1 MGLFFMKKIKYFILV
16 KSIGFYLN
24 ILSYINPKKA
34 SVIAYQ
40 LFSEP
45 RKGKLSKEN
54 LPKFLQNTSTEI
66 IEYNNHQIQIYKWL
80 GDDNVIL
87 LVHGW
92 ESNASRWKK
101 MLPFLHQTGSTII
114 AIDAPAHGLSSGK
127 EFNVPQYTEFI
138 HATIQKY
145 NPKTI
150 IAHSIGGAASAFY
163 LHKYPNST
171 LEKIV
176 LLGSP
181 SEMKIIID
189 NYINLLS
196 LNSKISQYL
205 KKQSE
210 DRFNVKIDTFSVHLF
225 SKNFS
230 QKAYIAHDS
239 HDKIVNVNE
248 GIKISKTWANAIYH
262 ETQDLGHSL
271 HDEKLYT
278 QITAFLLE
286 A

>member
-1 MGLFFMKKIKYFILV
+1 MGLFFMKKLKYFLLV

-24 ILSYINPKKA
+24 LLSYVFPKKA
-34 SVIAYQ
+34 SVIAYRF
-40 LFSEP
+40 FSEP
-45 RKGKLSKEN
+45 RKGKLTKEN
-54 LPKFLQNTSTEI
+54 LPKFLQNATTEI
-66 IEYNNHQIQIYKWL
+66 IDHNNYQIQIYKWI
-80 GDDNVIL
+80 GDKNVIL

-101 MLPFLHQTGSTII
+101 MMPFLHQTGSTII

-127 EFNVPQYTEFI
+127 EFNVPQYAEFI
-138 HATIQKY
+138 QATIQKY

-163 LHKYPNST
+163 LHKNPNSN
-171 LEKIV
+171 LEKVV

-189 NYINLLS
+189 NYIKLMS
-196 LNSKISQYL
+196 LNSKIGNYL

-210 DRFNVKIDTFSVHLF
+210 DRFNVNIDEFSTHLYA
-225 SKNFS
+225 KNFT
-230 QKAYIAHDS
+230 QKVFIAHDIT
-239 HDKIVNVNE
+239 DKIVSVNE
-248 GIKISKTWANAIYH
+248 GVKISESWTNAIYL
-262 ETQDLGHSL
+262 ETQGLGHSL

-278 QITAFLLE
+278 QITAFLLG

>member
-1 MGLFFMKKIKYFILV
+1 MKKIKFFILV

-24 ILSYINPKKA
+24 ILSYVNPRRA
-34 SVIAYQ
+34 YVIAYQ
-40 LFSEP
+40 FFSEP
-45 RKGKLSKEN
+45 RKGKLVKEK
-54 LPKFLQNTSTEI
+54 LPKFLQNATTEI
-66 IEYNNHQIQIYKWL
+66 IGHNNHQIQMYKWI
-80 GDDNVIL
+80 GNENVIL

-101 MLPFLHQTGSTII
+101 IMPYLKQTGSTII

-127 EFNVPQYTEFI
+127 EFNVPQYAEFI

-163 LHKYPNST
+163 LHKYPNSN
-171 LEKIV
+171 LEKVV

-189 NYINLLS
+189 NYIKLLS
-196 LNSKISQYL
+196 LNSKISTNL
-205 KKQSE
+205 RKQSE
-210 DRFNVKIDTFSVHLF
+210 DRFNVKIDAFSVHLY
-225 SKNFS
+225 SKKFT
-230 QKAYIAHDS
+230 QKVFIAHDS
-239 HDKIVNVNE
+239 NDQVVHVKE
-248 GIKISKTWANAIYH
+248 GLKISKSWTNAIY
-262 ETQDLGHSL
+262 TQTQGLGHSL
-271 HDEKLYT
+271 HDEKLYS
-278 QITAFLLE
+278 QIVTFLLE